1 MDPRVEAYAK
11 LIVERSLDVQPG
23 WQVWIT
29 SSWLARPL
37 VQEVVRLIAR
47 RGAFPLVRLGDA
59 GMEDV
64 PFEVIWALE
73 APEELVAEVA
83 PADRH
88 AWETMD
94 AWANIGAPENTIAGL
109 ELSGERQAL
118 LAQGRQA
125 MRMRRLSDE
134 IPWVA
139 CRYPTPALAQDAR
152 MSLPDF
158 EDFLYGACLRDW
170 DAEAERMEKFKERF
184 DRASEV
190 RIVGAGTDLT
200 LSLEARE
207 GEVDA
212 GHANL
217 PGGEVFYSP
226 VEDATE
232 GVVEF
237 TEFPAFQE
245 PNEVAGVRMVYRDG
259 RVVEASATSNEDVL
273 IETLDRDE
281 GARVLGELGIG
292 CNPGIQR
299 YVKNTLF
306 DEKIDGTV
314 HLAIGQGFTSLG
326 SKNESTV
333 HWDMVK
339 DLRPGGR
346 LLCDGELVQEN
357 GRWLI

>member
-1 MDPRVEAYAK
+1 VDPRIEAYAK
-11 LIVERSLDVQPG
+11 LLVERSLNVQPG
-23 WQVWIT
+23 WQVWIN

-37 VQEVVRLIAR
+37 VQEVVRAIAR
-47 RGAFPLVRLGDA
+47 RGAYPLVRLGDA

-73 APEELVAEVA
+73 APEEMLSEAA

-94 AWANIGAPENTIAGL
+94 AWMNIGAPENTAAGL
-109 ELSGERQAL
+109 ELSGERRAL
-118 LAQGRQA
+118 LAQARYQ
-125 MRMRRLSDE
+125 MRTRRLADE

-139 CRYPTPALAQDAR
+139 CRYPTAALAQDSR
-152 MSLPDF
+152 MPLDEF

-170 DAEAERMEKFKERF
+170 DAEAKRMAKIKERF

-200 LSLEARE
+200 LSLEGRE
-207 GEVDA
+207 GEIDS

-217 PGGEVFYSP
+217 PGGEVYFSP

-232 GVVEF
+232 GVVHF
-237 TEFPAFQE
+237 CEFPAYNE
-245 PNEVAGVRMVYRDG
+245 PHEIDGVRMVYQGG
-259 RVVEASATSNEDVL
+259 RVVEASATSGEDIL
-273 IETLDRDE
+273 FETLDRDE

-299 YVKNTLF
+299 YMKNTLF

-314 HLAIGQGFTSLG
+314 HLAIGAGFSTLG
-326 SKNESTV
+326 GKNESVV

-339 DLRPGGR
+339 DLRPGGQ
-346 LLCDGELVQEN
+346 LLCDDDVVQEN
-357 GRWLI
+357 GRWLL

>member
-1 MDPRVEAYAK
+1 MDPRIEAYAK
-11 LIVERSLDVQPG
+11 LLVERSLDVQPG
-23 WQVWIT
+23 WQVWIN

-47 RGAFPLVRLGDA
+47 RGAYPLVRLGDA

-64 PFEVIWALE
+64 PFETLWAME
-73 APEELVAEVA
+73 APEQLLSEVA
-83 PADRH
+83 PADRQ

-94 AWANIGAPENTIAGL
+94 AWMNIGAPENTAAGL
-109 ELSGERQAL
+109 ELSGERRAL
-118 LAQGRQA
+118 LAQGRHAQ
-125 MRMRRLSDE
+125 RMRRLSDE

-139 CRYPTPALAQDAR
+139 CRYPTPAMAQDAR
-152 MSLPDF
+152 MSLSDF
-158 EDFLYGACLRDW
+158 EDFLYGACLLDW
-170 DAEAERMEKFKERF
+170 DAEAERMARIKERF

-200 LSLEARE
+200 LSLEGRE

-217 PGGEVFYSP
+217 PGGEVYYCP

-232 GVVEF
+232 GVIHF
-237 TEFPAFQE
+237 SEFPAFQE
-245 PNEVAGVRMVYRDG
+245 PNEVEGVRMVYRDG
-259 RVVEASATSNEDVL
+259 RVVEASATSAEDVL
-273 IETLDRDE
+273 FETLDRDD

-299 YVKNTLF
+299 YMRNTLF

-314 HLAIGQGFTSLG
+314 HLAIGAGFPTLG
-326 SKNESTV
+326 SKNQSSV

-339 DLRPGGR
+339 DLRPGGQ
-346 LLCDGELVQEN
+346 LLCDGEVVQEN
-357 GRWLI
+357 GSWLI

>member
-1 MDPRVEAYAK
+1 MDPRITAYAK
-11 LIVERSLDVQPG
+11 LLVERSLHVQPG
-23 WQVWIT
+23 WQVWIN

-37 VQEVVRLIAR
+37 VQEAVRLIAR
-47 RGAFPLVRLGDA
+47 RGAYPLVRLGDS

-64 PFEVIWALE
+64 PFEVVWALV
-73 APEELVAEVA
+73 APTELVAEAA
-83 PADRH
+83 PTNRH

-94 AWANIGAPENTIAGL
+94 AWSNIAGPENTVAGV

-118 LAQGRQA
+118 LAKARYA
-125 MRMRRLSDE
+125 MRTRRLSDE

-139 CRYPTPALAQDAR
+139 CRFPTPALAQDSR
-152 MSLPDF
+152 MSLTEF

-170 DAEAERMEKFKERF
+170 DAEGERMAKIKERF

-200 LSLEARE
+200 LSLEGRE

-212 GHANL
+212 GHSNL
-217 PGGEVFYSP
+217 PGGEVYFCP

-232 GVVEF
+232 GVVHF
-237 TEFPAFQE
+237 SEFPAFQE
-245 PNEVAGVRMVYRDG
+245 PNEIEGVRMVYRGG
-259 RVVEASATSNEDVL
+259 RVVEASASRGEDVL
-273 IETLDRDE
+273 FETLDRDD

-292 CNPGIQR
+292 CNRGIQR
-299 YVKNTLF
+299 YMKNTLF

-314 HLAIGQGFTSLG
+314 HLAIGAGFPALG
-326 SKNESTV
+326 GRNESVV

-339 DLRPGGR
+339 DLRPGGQ
-346 LLCDGELVQEN
+346 LLCDGEVVQEN
-357 GRWLI
+357 GRWLL

>member
-1 MDPRVEAYAK
+1 MDPRISDYAK
-11 LIVERSLDVQPG
+11 LLVERSLDVQPG
-23 WQVWIT
+23 WQVWIN

-37 VQEVVRLIAR
+37 VQEVVRAIAR
-47 RGAFPLVRLGDA
+47 RGAYPLVRLGDA

-73 APEELVAEVA
+73 APEEALREVA

-94 AWANIGAPENTIAGL
+94 AWMNIGAPENTRAGV
-109 ELSGERQAL
+109 ELSSERDAL
-118 LAQGRQA
+118 LAEARHA

-139 CRYPTPALAQDAR
+139 CRFPTPALAQDAR
-152 MSLPDF
+152 MSLQEF

-170 DAEAERMEKFKERF
+170 DAEERRMARIKERF

-200 LSLEARE
+200 VSLEGRE
-207 GEVDA
+207 GEIDA
-212 GHANL
+212 GHSNM
-217 PGGEVFYSP
+217 PGGEVYYSP

-232 GVVEF
+232 GVVHF
-237 TEFPAFQE
+237 SEFPAFDE
-245 PNEVAGVRMVYRDG
+245 PHELEGVRMVYRGG
-259 RVVEASATSNEDVL
+259 RVVEASATRGEDVL
-273 IETLDRDE
+273 QETLDRDD

-314 HLAIGQGFTSLG
+314 HLAIGQGFATIG
-326 SKNESTV
+326 GKNESVV

-339 DLRPGGR
+339 DLRPGGQ
-346 LLCDGELVQEN
+346 LLCDGEVVQEN
-357 GRWLI
+357 GKWLF